1 MLAHAQRELVACLR
15 DFVKGNSRN
24 QDEVIKHLP
33 QLRKHLGNL
42 KLPSTWP
49 EDFTEAHKAKVL
61 TAPGLNTEE
70 VIIECL
76 RNNVDVCEMKIPRD
90 LLEEFGILMNAQ
102 PDPNSCMQLELFQ
115 LMCLPEGFG
124 TKAVPRNQSM
134 VLDVLLSDNLQ
145 HLKAC
150 INDVFFSSAQGEK
163 PERLVLLLAA
173 AICDGNV
180 TTANQLQGKK
190 ISIEATVAKMHTLLV
205 SICLGSYKELSDRG
219 KMGRDAENAAIST
232 HPLYNALL
240 CFLAEQLDVLVV
252 SLSCQLC
259 YKYLLEIPSVLFK

>member
-1 MLAHAQRELVACLR
+1 LR

-145 HLKAC
+145 HLKVC
-150 INDVFFSSAQGEK
+150 INDVFLSNNQAEK
-163 PERLVLLLAA
+163 MPERLVLLLAA
-173 AICDGNV
+173 TICDGNV
-180 TTANQLQGKK
+180 TTAAMLQSKK
-190 ISIEATVAKMHTLLV
+190 ISIDATVSKMHTLLV
-205 SICLGSYKELSDRG
+205 TILRSCKNLPDRG
-219 KMGRDAENAAIST
+219 QMGIDDEILAVSDHR
-232 HPLYNALL
+232 HFNALVI
-240 CFLAEQLDVLVV
+240 FLAELLGVAVV
-252 SLSCQLC
+252 T
-259 YKYLLEIPSVLFK
+259 F